1 VTTAHSVHSAVGQ
14 DTSTSYRPM
23 HTSSS
28 DAITYANA
36 PPGRHSI
43 YVASASCST
52 SPRRSTTP
60 GACNCASVP
69 ADRGANRM
77 HACESCWEGVHVQAA
92 TCPVN
97 TNDSCLATMCVS
109 IALRPLPARL
119 PIIMADVRPSDPCD
133 PGLRSLSYIHS
144 YSISPPFRSA
154 IGVVRPVKDNKIEI
168 DV

>member
-1 VTTAHSVHSAVGQ
+1 VYTVPSARTPALAIVRC
-14 DTSTSYRPM
+14 TRPLPTRSRM
-23 HTSSS
+23 RTRPL
-28 DAITYANA
+28 AGT
-36 PPGRHSI
+36 
-43 YVASASCST
+43 VFM
-52 SPRRSTTP
+52 SPLQAAARSLRRSTTP